1 MTTDS
6 VQTNPLLPSQAFSSE
21 ELQQIAR
28 NIVDSGELGRSKI
41 YANLLNYLIRHASD
55 GKSPKEIEIAI
66 EVLGRDAS
74 FDVSKD
80 SVVRVYVHQLR
91 KKLDNYYRKH
101 EQEAQ
106 YRIIIPRGQYTIAV
120 VPAPSM
126 DTELAPHLAVSS
138 SWRRNLTRLVWAPVI
153 AMLLLGNL
161 YYLISRDESNDSEAA
176 AASLQ
181 PWSAVL
187 DDNIPVLFVMGDY
200 YIFGELNELGNVTR
214 MIRDFSI
221 NSSQDLNTLF
231 MQKADMS
238 GRYRDLDLNYM
249 PEGSALALAKIV
261 PLLQKAGKQ
270 INVTMMSRLNTAD
283 LKSNHIIYIGYISAL
298 DKLRGLVF
306 ANSGLQIGRTYDE
319 LLNRRS
325 GEIYSS
331 DAGLPSEDEPFR
343 DYGLFSTFPSTSQN
357 QFVIIA
363 GTRDA
368 GLMHTAQAV
377 ADGAMLDAIEQSIA
391 TPVATGTA
399 HSALAYEALFEVFGF
414 NRMNFDANLVY
425 SRTLDPGQIWGGVLT
440 SMQ

>member
-1 MTTDS
+1 MTTDP
-6 VQTNPLLPSQAFSSE
+6 VQITPLLLSQTFSPE
-21 ELQQIAR
+21 ELQQIAK
-28 NIVDSGELGRSKI
+28 NIEDSGELGRSRI
-41 YANLLNYLIRHASD
+41 YANLLNYLLLHASK

-66 EVLGRDAS
+66 DVLGRDAS

-101 EQEAQ
+101 NLDAQ

-120 VPAPSM
+120 VPTPSA
-126 DTELAPHLAVSS
+126 DNEPSQPLPLST
-138 SWRRNLTRLVWAPVI
+138 SWRRNLPQLAWAPVI
-153 AMLLLGNL
+153 AILLVTNL
-161 YYLISRDESNDSEAA
+161 YFMLGRDPRSADSAA
-176 AASLQ
+176 TVASLQ

-187 DDNIPVLFVMGDY
+187 DDNLPVLIVMGDY
-200 YIFGELNELGNVTR
+200 YIFGEMNELGNVTR

-231 MQKADMS
+231 MRESALS
-238 GRYRDLDLNYM
+238 SLYRDLDLNYM
-249 PEGSALALAKIV
+249 PEGSALALARV
-261 PLLQKAGKQ
+261 APLLQKAGKQ
-270 INVTMMSRLNTAD
+270 VNVTMMSRLNTAD

-306 ANSGLQIGRTYDE
+306 ADSGLQVGRTYDE

-357 QFVIIA
+357 QFIIIA

-377 ADGAMLDAIEQSIA
+377 ADSAGLNAIEQS
-391 TPVATGTA
+391 VASSPADSVG
-399 HSALAYEALFEVFGF
+399 AYEALFEVFGF

-425 SRTLDPGQIWGGVLT
+425 SRTLDPGQIWGGTLT
-440 SMQ
+440 SMQGQ

>member
-138 SWRRNLTRLVWAPVI
+138 SWRRHLTRLVWAPVI

-161 YYLISRDESNDSEAA
+161 
-176 AASLQ
+176 
-181 PWSAVL
+181 
-187 DDNIPVLFVMGDY
+187 
-200 YIFGELNELGNVTR
+200 
-214 MIRDFSI
+214 
-221 NSSQDLNTLF
+221 
-231 MQKADMS
+231 
-238 GRYRDLDLNYM
+238 
-249 PEGSALALAKIV
+249 
-261 PLLQKAGKQ
+261 
-270 INVTMMSRLNTAD
+270 
-283 LKSNHIIYIGYISAL
+283 
-298 DKLRGLVF
+298 
-306 ANSGLQIGRTYDE
+306 
-319 LLNRRS
+319 
-325 GEIYSS
+325 
-331 DAGLPSEDEPFR
+331 
-343 DYGLFSTFPSTSQN
+343 
-357 QFVIIA
+357 
-363 GTRDA
+363 
-368 GLMHTAQAV
+368 
-377 ADGAMLDAIEQSIA
+377 
-391 TPVATGTA
+391 
-399 HSALAYEALFEVFGF
+399 
-414 NRMNFDANLVY
+414 
-425 SRTLDPGQIWGGVLT
+425 
-440 SMQ
+440 